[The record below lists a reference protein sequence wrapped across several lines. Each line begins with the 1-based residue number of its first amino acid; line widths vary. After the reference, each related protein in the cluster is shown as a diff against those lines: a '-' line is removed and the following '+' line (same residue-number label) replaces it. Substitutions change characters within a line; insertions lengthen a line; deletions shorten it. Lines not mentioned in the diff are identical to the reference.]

1 MKYDLKRAIRAN
13 LIIIWVFA
21 IILPATAYVNGGIS
35 YGIRAL
41 IATVVTAIIATMLNF
56 SSINVAVK
64 GQMIVVIPFIAS
76 LLLSIQSGGVA
87 RMFNVYMVT
96 FAMQALYFNYKNML
110 VYGGVIVTLLIL
122 LFGINPSTILDSGMG
137 LGDFIPRI
145 GSMVS
150 LWTVLVLL
158 TKWGQETLDRVE
170 RTSQENK
177 KALMH
182 LNTMFEE
189 IKASSKHLNETTI
202 SCNKKMIESQSG
214 NESINAVIQE
224 LAGSAEEAA
233 HVVSNVKEST
243 IASGQ
248 SIQNIYLLMNK
259 LTEIFNVLKED
270 FNVSGKSMGDMR
282 QSINTMSKSVVESL
296 KTMDELSVQMNTIEK
311 YLEGILQIA
320 EQTNLLAL
328 NASIE
333 AARAGEHGKG
343 FAVVAEEIRK
353 LSEQSNSFAEDIRN
367 IVKQLTNSSK
377 EAIRSTKA
385 SENAMEES
393 NRTMKNLDNIFL
405 LVKNNLSSAD
415 SKLEEEAQAITQ
427 INKEFKNIEEAMT
440 NIAATLEE
448 NAAQFE
454 EMASTIDNQNQIN
467 MEVTN
472 EFKGLSKLSE
482 GLSSLV
488 TIG

>member
-1 MKYDLKRAIRAN
+1 MKYDLNRAIRAN
-13 LIIIWVFA
+13 LIIIWIFA
-21 IILPATAYVNGGIS
+21 IILPVTAYVNGGVS

-41 IATVVTAIIATMLNF
+41 IATVATAIIATILNF
-56 SSINVAVK
+56 SPINLTTK
-64 GQMIVVIPFIAS
+64 GQMIVAIPFVAA

-87 RMFNVYMVT
+87 RMFNIYMVT

-110 VYGGVIVTLLIL
+110 VYGGVILTLLIL
-122 LFGINPSTILDSGMG
+122 LFVINPSTILDAGMG

-158 TKWGQETLDRVE
+158 TKWGQETLDSVE
-170 RTSQENK
+170 SANQESK
-177 KALMH
+177 RAIVH

-189 IKASSKHLNETTI
+189 IKSSSKQLNETTI
-202 SCNKKMIESQSG
+202 SCNKKIVESQSG
-214 NESINAVIQE
+214 NESINTVIQE

-233 HVVSNVKEST
+233 HVVSNVKEIT
-243 IASGQ
+243 IVSGQ
-248 SIQNIYLLMNK
+248 NIQNTYVLMNK
-259 LTEIFNVLKED
+259 LTEIFNVLKKD
-270 FNVSGKSMGDMR
+270 FNISGKSMGDMK

-296 KTMDELSVQMNTIEK
+296 KTMDELSIEMNTIEK

-367 IVKQLTNSSK
+367 IVIQLTNSSK
-377 EAIRSTKA
+377 EAIRITKA
-385 SENAMEES
+385 SEVAMEES
-393 NRTMKNLDNIFL
+393 NRTMKSLDDIFL

-415 SKLEEEAQAITQ
+415 SKLEEEAKAITQ
-427 INKEFKNIEEAMT
+427 INNEFKNIEDAMT
-440 NIAATLEE
+440 NIAAVLQE
-448 NAAQFE
+448 NSAHFE
-454 EMASTIDNQNQIN
+454 EMSVTIDNQNQIN
-467 MEVTN
+467 NEVSS

-482 GLSSLV
+482 DLTSL
-488 TIG
+488 IAI